1 MLSGRETGDKE
12 IREVLENIIGREG
25 IWENCL
31 NEVATSLSRKY
42 LICLPLNAV
51 ELSK

>member
-12 IREVLENIIGREG
+12 IPEVLENITSREG
-25 IWENCL
+25 IWEDCL
-31 NEVATSLSRKY
+31 KVVATSLSRKC
-42 LICLPLNAV
+42 LILLPLNAV